1 MRKEKGKKERLV
13 VIRELVMA
21 NQIGSQDELLE
32 LLSDKG
38 FVLTQATLSRDLKQ
52 LQVAKVPNH
61 HGYVYILP
69 EMGAVGKMIQPNLHG
84 SGGLSALGFISIE
97 FSNQLA
103 VIRTRPG
110 YASSIAYD
118 IDVNS
123 PHEILGTVAGD
134 DTILLIPREGYTKE
148 EVIQA
153 LAEFFPDI
161 HSKTR

>member
-13 VIRELVMA
+13 AIRELVMT

-32 LLSDKG
+32 LLAEKG
-38 FVLTQATLSRDLKQ
+38 FALTQATLSRDLKQ
-52 LQVAKVPNH
+52 LQVAKVPNQ

-69 EMGAVGKMIQPNLHG
+69 EMGSVGKMMHPNHQG

-97 FSNQLA
+97 FSNHLA

-134 DTILLIPREGYTKE
+134 DTILLIPREGYTKAQ
-148 EVIQA
+148 VLSA
-153 LAEFFPDI
+153 LAEFIPDI
-161 HSKTR
+161 HSKNR